1 MPIRPIDIQNMLV
14 RLENLSKSSTL
25 SQISESIAKQVQEKK
40 QKLEAIQKK
49 EGLATIEKIKEE
61 ENQMRKIEK
70 FKQNYQG
77 NKDSKKK
84 RNYYQEDEDEHT
96 FEKKI

>member
-40 QKLEAIQKK
+40 QRLESIQKK

-61 ENQMRKIEK
+61 ENQLRKIEK

-77 NKDSKKK
+77 NKNSKKK
-84 RNYYQEDEDEHT
+84 NRYYQDNVDEHT
-96 FEKKI
+96 FEEKI

>member
-1 MPIRPIDIQNMLV
+1 MLV

-25 SQISESIAKQVQEKK
+25 SQISDSIAKQVQEKK

>member
-1 MPIRPIDIQNMLV
+1 VPIRPIDIQNMLV

-25 SQISESIAKQVQEKK
+25 AQISESIAKQVQEKK
-40 QKLEAIQKK
+40 QKLESIQKK

-84 RNYYQEDEDEHT
+84 KNYYQDNEDEHT

>member
-25 SQISESIAKQVQEKK
+25 AQISESIAKQVQEKK
-40 QKLEAIQKK
+40 QKLESIQKK

-84 RNYYQEDEDEHT
+84 KNYYQDNEDEHT

>member
-40 QKLEAIQKK
+40 QRLESIQKK

-61 ENQMRKIEK
+61 ENQLRKIEK

-77 NKDSKKK
+77 NKNSRKKNK
-84 RNYYQEDEDEHT
+84 YYQDNEDEHT
-96 FEKKI
+96 FEEKI

>member
-1 MPIRPIDIQNMLV
+1 
-14 RLENLSKSSTL
+14 
-25 SQISESIAKQVQEKK
+25 
-40 QKLEAIQKK
+40 
-49 EGLATIEKIKEE
+49 
-61 ENQMRKIEK
+61 MRKIEK

-84 RNYYQEDEDEHT
+84 KNYYQDNEDEHT

>member
-1 MPIRPIDIQNMLV
+1 MLV

-25 SQISESIAKQVQEKK
+25 AQISESIAKQVQEKK
-40 QKLEAIQKK
+40 QKLESIQKK

-77 NKDSKKK
+77 NKDS
-84 RNYYQEDEDEHT
+84 
-96 FEKKI
+96 

>member
-1 MPIRPIDIQNMLV
+1 MLV

-84 RNYYQEDEDEHT
+84 KNYYQDNEDEHT

>member
-1 MPIRPIDIQNMLV
+1 MLV